1 MVRKGRELEETVSL
15 LHNILSKNECEITS
29 PDFLRDKI
37 TGQQREVDIS
47 IKLNVG
53 SIPLIIIIECR
64 DRQSKEDSMWI
75 EQLAT
80 KCMNLNVQKVIAV
93 SSNDFTQP
101 AKKMAKHYGIETR
114 TLNQIDCDDIKSWF
128 LGDSLEL
135 VIRHSEIINMHYFE
149 LIDYDGDDLKFES
162 NERKFLANDEELILN
177 DIFHREV
184 IIKQYEIY
192 NDIPEDGRKIL
203 KTIDFIDKEH
213 KYKMKISEAKTCQ
226 LKGFTAEFHLW
237 KELKKIPISEILRYK
252 DSNTTFLE
260 GVKFSDFE
268 FDGAT
273 YQMGLFKHI

>member
-15 LHNILSKNECEITS
+15 LYKVLSKDECEITS

-47 IKLNVG
+47 IKVNVG

-114 TLNQIDCDDIKSWF
+114 TLNQIDCEDIKSWF
-128 LGDSLEL
+128 LGDSLQL
-135 VIRHSEIINMHYFE
+135 VIRHSEIINMPCFE
-149 LIDYDGDDLKFES
+149 LVDYDGDDLKFES
-162 NERKFLANDEELILN
+162 DDQKFLANDEELILN

-184 IIKQYEIY
+184 IVKQDEIY

-213 KYKMKISEAKTCQ
+213 TYKMKISEDKTYQ
-226 LKGFTAEFHLW
+226 LKGFTAEFYLW
-237 KELKKIPISEILRYK
+237 KELKKVPISEIFRYK
-252 DSNTTFLE
+252 DSDTIFLE
-260 GVKFSDFE
+260 GLNFSDIEFE
-268 FDGAT
+268 GTT
-273 YQMGLFKHI
+273 YKISIFQHV